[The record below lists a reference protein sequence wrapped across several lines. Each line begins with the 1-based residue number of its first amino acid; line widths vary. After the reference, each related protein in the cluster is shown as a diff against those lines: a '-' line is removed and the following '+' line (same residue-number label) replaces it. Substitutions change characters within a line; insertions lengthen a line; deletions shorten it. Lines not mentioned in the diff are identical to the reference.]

1 MIQYRRHRYWLLK
14 YLEAKMGQ
22 KEEAIVLG
30 RRKNL
35 YQVLLKEYLVECS
48 LSLQNGYNL
57 KPEDIIQ
64 VTIQYV
70 NARKDLLVV
79 FI

>member
-1 MIQYRRHRYWLLK
+1 LLK
-14 YLEAKMGQ
+14 YLEGKMGQ
-22 KEEAIVLG
+22 KEAAIVLG
-30 RRKNL
+30 RRKNS

-70 NARKDLLVV
+70 NARKDLLVI